1 MSEFLVIT
9 RSGASLGF
17 QTAGVETLE
26 VDEGADIS
34 ALLLDLQDEAK
45 YGLIAI
51 EEELLDKA
59 SEHAKKRLRKKGLPV
74 IMPLNLPLRW
84 GEPEPGES
92 PVERLIRR
100 AIGYQIK
107 LKR

>member
-9 RSGASLGF
+9 RQGASLGF
-17 QTAGVETLE
+17 QTAGMATLE
-26 VDEGADIS
+26 VDGQTDIS
-34 ALLLDLQDEAK
+34 TLLLDLQEEGK

-51 EEELLDKA
+51 EESFLEKA

-74 IMPLNLPLRW
+74 IIPLNLPLKW
-84 GEPEPGES
+84 GEEQAGES
-92 PVERLIRR
+92 PVLRLIRR

>member
-9 RSGASLGF
+9 RPGASLGF
-17 QTAGVETLE
+17 KTAGIETLE
-26 VDEGADIS
+26 VDEGSDIS
-34 ALLLDLQDEAK
+34 ALLLELQEDGR

-51 EEELLDKA
+51 EESLLEKA

-74 IMPLNLPLRW
+74 IMPLNLPLKW
-84 GEPEPGES
+84 GEAESEDS
-92 PVERLIRR
+92 PVMRLIRR